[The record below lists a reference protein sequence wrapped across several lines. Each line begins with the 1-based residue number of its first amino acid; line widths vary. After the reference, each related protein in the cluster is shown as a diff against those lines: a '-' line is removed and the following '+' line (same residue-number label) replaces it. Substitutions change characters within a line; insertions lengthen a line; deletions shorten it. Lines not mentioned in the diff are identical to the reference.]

1 MNDTACMIDAGYLQK
16 VLADYEKPKID
27 YQKLVAEMTNNLGLL
42 RTYYYDCKSYM
53 SLNPTENERE
63 RQARQEKFHKYLQR
77 LPQFECR
84 FGRLEKRWNE
94 DGSCSFEQKRVDVML
109 SLDLAT
115 LSTKRLIRRAVLM
128 TGDSDMIPAIQIA
141 KNEGVIVELFCIP
154 KSTHHELLQAV
165 DIATPINQAF
175 IDRIKA
181 EN

>member
-16 VLADYEKPKID
+16 VLADFGKPKID
-27 YQKLVAEMTNNLGLL
+27 YQKLVAEMTIHLDLL
-42 RTYYYDCKSYM
+42 RTYYYDCKAYM
-53 SLNPTENERE
+53 SQEPTENERA
-63 RQARQEKFHKYLQR
+63 RQARQESFHKYLQK

-94 DGSCSFEQKRVDVML
+94 DGSCSFEQKRVDVMF

-115 LSTKRLIRRAVLM
+115 LSTKRLIHHAILM

-141 KNEGVIVELFCIP
+141 KNEGVVVELFFTP

-175 IDRIKA
+175 IERIKA
-181 EN
+181 